1 MSIADSLSGLD
12 EMLAESR
19 ASTDRVRA
27 ASASLADTT
36 RDIHQLKVAVD
47 ARKAVVETSL
57 AMVADAMESVGRD
70 LDHASRAI
78 DLVWETGDGE
88 GPDAPA
94 ARLSIAMLIKV
105 G

>member
-47 ARKAVVETSL
+47 ARKAVV
-57 AMVADAMESVGRD
+57 
-70 LDHASRAI
+70 
-78 DLVWETGDGE
+78 
-88 GPDAPA
+88 
-94 ARLSIAMLIKV
+94 
-105 G
+105 